1 MATLAEAIK
10 DRKNFSDDTKFTAQN
25 GFETT
30 LGELRAFQDAT
41 GQDVAKAIEAEKAK
55 IAQEQKEIE
64 RVQAESIEMWT
75 RLKAAEEQLNN
86 KTAAAAAAST
96 TADWTQDPFFAP
108 VAKYIKEHI
117 EANVT
122 KQAEQISQF
131 QKALGL
137 GVKYITDT
145 FSEMR
150 YSAMPE
156 EFRKEVGYDAAVK
169 TAAEK
174 KYLDSGGVPDVR
186 KVYDEWRTPRERKA
200 ETEKIQKEAYDKA
213 RSDLMSSQL
222 SRPSGMPS
230 TVAAPDANAPKTIRE
245 SFNRLKEDPEFLNQI
260 YNLTGQG
267 GQA

>member
-41 GQDVAKAIEAEKAK
+41 GQDVAKAIESEKIKLAEENKKLAA
-55 IAQEQKEIE
+55 AQEE
-64 RVQAESIEMWT
+64 VLTMWT
-75 RLKAAEEQLNN
+75 NLKAAEDKLKN
-86 KTAAAAAAST
+86 TVTTTST
-96 TADWTQDPFFAP
+96 TATDWTKDPFFAP
-108 VAKYIKEHI
+108 VAEYLK
-117 EANVT
+117 ANVEAQIA
-122 KQAEQISQF
+122 KQAEQIAQF

-150 YSAMPE
+150 YAGMPE
-156 EFRKEVGYDAAVK
+156 EFRKEIGYDVAVK

-200 ETEKIQKEAYDKA
+200 ETDKIREEAYSKA
-213 RSDLMSSQL
+213 RQDLL
-222 SRPSGMPS
+222 ANNLARPSGMPVGVAP
-230 TVAAPDANAPKTIRE
+230 TVDPNAPKTIRE
-245 SFNRLKEDPEFLNQI
+245 SFQRLKEDPEFFNQI
-260 YNLTGQG
+260 YNLTGQS

>member
-41 GQDVAKAIEAEKAK
+41 GKDVAAAIEAEKTK
-55 IAQEQKEIE
+55 
-64 RVQAESIEMWT
+64 M
-75 RLKAAEEQLNN
+75 AEEQRKL
-86 KTAAAAAAST
+86 TAAQEEVLNLYNNLQEAAGKQQAAPVATST
-96 TADWTQDPFFAP
+96 SDWTTDPFFQP
-108 VAKYIKEHI
+108 IAKYLKENV
-117 EANVT
+117 EASVA
-122 KQAEQISQF
+122 KQAEQIAQF

-156 EFRKEVGYDAAVK
+156 EFRKEIGYDAAVK
-169 TAAEK
+169 TAAEN

-200 ETEKIQKEAYDKA
+200 EADKIREEAYSKA
-213 RSDLMSSQL
+213 RQDLLSSNL
-222 SRPSGMPS
+222 ARPSGMPMGVAP
-230 TVAAPDANAPKTIRE
+230 TVDPNAPKTIRE
-245 SFNRLKEDPEFLNQI
+245 SFNRLKEDPEFINQI
-260 YNLTGQG
+260 YALTGQG

>member
-41 GQDVAKAIEAEKAK
+41 GQDVAKAIEVERAK
-55 IAQEQKEIE
+55 LLADQKQLAQNQEEVV
-64 RVQAESIEMWT
+64 RLWT
-75 RLKAAEEQLNN
+75 QLKAAEE
-86 KTAAAAAAST
+86 AAASKPAAT
-96 TADWTQDPFFAP
+96 SSATDWTKDPFFAP
-108 VAKYIKEHI
+108 VAEYLK
-117 EANVT
+117 ANVEAQIA

-137 GVKYITDT
+137 GVKYITDVI
-145 FSEMR
+145 SEQR
-150 YSAMPE
+150 YQMTPE
-156 EFRKEVGYDAAVK
+156 DFRKEIGYDVAVK

-200 ETEKIQKEAYDKA
+200 EAEKIQKEAYDKA
-213 RSDLMSSQL
+213 RQDLL
-222 SRPSGMPS
+222 ANNLARPSGMPVGVAP
-230 TVAAPDANAPKTIRE
+230 TVDPNAPKTIRE
-245 SFNRLKEDPEFLNQI
+245 SFNRLKEDPEFINQI
-260 YNLTGQG
+260 YQLTGQS